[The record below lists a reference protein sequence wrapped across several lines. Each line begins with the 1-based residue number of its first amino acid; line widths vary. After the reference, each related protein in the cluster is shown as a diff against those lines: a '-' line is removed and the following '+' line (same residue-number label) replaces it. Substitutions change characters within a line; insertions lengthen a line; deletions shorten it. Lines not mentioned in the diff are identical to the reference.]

1 MMAESAENL
10 NTLPD
15 FERWETFWVG
25 GQRIGALHRVWQ
37 YSVLLTRIA
46 IEDESGDYLA
56 ESRIR
61 FVPGPDWDLSWFHSS
76 GMDEPVLLHNPA
88 SWTHTGSLP
97 IVSAEALTAHDGRE
111 LPRGVS
117 RQAPAGTVPGYG
129 EFLVLQ
135 NLVGRGQ
142 TEASWRSIHD
152 DDGHV
157 QQTRMVAVEDPQPPA
172 YVPTSVNGGPTL
184 RYDRFDDG
192 QRGASHWAADGA
204 ILASEWGGAYSVGV
218 GDDAG
223 SAAWESIAGLQ
234 ESTARFLLHGT
245 RP

>member
-1 MMAESAENL
+1 MSESAEEL

-25 GQRIGALHRVWQ
+25 GQRVGALHRVWQ
-37 YSVLLTRIA
+37 DSVLLTRIA

-88 SWTHTGSLP
+88 NWTHTGSLP
-97 IVSAEALTAHDGRE
+97 VVKAESLTAHDGRE
-111 LPRGVS
+111 LPTGVS

-135 NLVGRGQ
+135 NLIGRGLL
-142 TEASWRSIHD
+142 EASWRSIHD
-152 DDGHV
+152 DDGQV
-157 QQTRMVAVEDPQPPA
+157 RQTKMVAIEDHQPPA
-172 YVPTSVNGGPTL
+172 YVSAPLSGGPTL
-184 RYDRFDDG
+184 RYDRFDDD
-192 QRGASHWAADGA
+192 QRAASHWSVDGA
-204 ILASEWGGAYSVGV
+204 ILASEWGGAYSLRVA
-218 GDDAG
+218 DESG

>member
-1 MMAESAENL
+1 MAESEKDL
-10 NTLPD
+10 NTLPE
-15 FERWETFWVG
+15 FERWETFWAG
-25 GQRIGALHRVWQ
+25 GQRVGALYRVWQ

-76 GMDEPVLLHNPA
+76 GMEEPVLLHNPA

-97 IVSAEALTAHDGRE
+97 VVSADTLTTHDGRE
-111 LPRGVS
+111 LPAGVT

-135 NLVGRGQ
+135 NLVGRARR
-142 TEASWRSIHD
+142 EASWRSIHD
-152 DDGHV
+152 DDGQVHE
-157 QQTRMVAVEDPQPPA
+157 TRMVALEDRQPPA
-172 YVPTSVNGGPTL
+172 YVPAPTQNGPTL

-192 QRGASHWAADGA
+192 NRAASHWVVDGA
-204 ILASEWGGAYSVGV
+204 IVASEWGGAYSVRV

-234 ESTARFLLHGT
+234 ESTAGFLLHGI